1 MDHENDNSRRTKS
14 GLLSGTGLLSF
25 ATTVVERYLGQVG
38 DLEKAVKEIHA
49 KKTRN
54 EDARKR
60 SFSAKLVTT
69 PNTARIHSRQALII
83 QEIDELR
90 PLLEKAVGHVAK
102 IEIAR
107 HELHE
112 FRAHER
118 KIRRDR
124 KERDQRQLS
133 ELTYDF
139 IDCLFSEFGI
149 DGSALSTLEA
159 DDYKAIATIVL
170 NRHRTAVPSYYTGN

>member
-1 MDHENDNSRRTKS
+1 MDHQNDISRRTKS
-14 GLLSGTGLLSF
+14 GLLSGTGLLFF
-25 ATTVVERYLGQVG
+25 ATSVVERYLGQVG
-38 DLEKAVKEIHA
+38 DLERAVKEIHA

-83 QEIDELR
+83 QEIAELR
-90 PLLEKAVGHVAK
+90 PILEDAVGRVAR

-139 IDCLFSEFGI
+139 VDCLFSEFGV
-149 DGSALSTLEA
+149 DGSALSILEA
-159 DDYKAIATIVL
+159 EDYQAIAAIVL
-170 NRHRTAVPSYYTGN
+170 DRHRTVVPEYYAGN